1 MTISLKK
8 TLISV
13 VFTALISTPAFANQ
27 TVDVSMT
34 GVPCRD
40 GAMGYSAND
49 SKSMAIGFATGRK
62 GTSTAPRAHCRIPID
77 TQRQAIQFATGQ
89 HGMSMK
95 SGTGPCAGMEG
106 VGTVTSLNGAAVTL
120 QHKAMPAMDWPD
132 MTMAF
137 DASDPTLLSGLAIGD
152 KVSFRLKAAGDH
164 YVIDKI
170 AKQ

>member
-1 MTISLKK
+1 MTISIKK

-13 VFTALISTPAFANQ
+13 VFTTLISTPAFANQ
-27 TVDVSMT
+27 SVNVSMK
-34 GVPCRD
+34 GMPCQN
-40 GAMGYSAND
+40 GAIAGSADD

-62 GTSTAPRAHCRIPID
+62 GTSTAARAHCRIPID
-77 TQRQAIQFATGQ
+77 IQRQAIQFATGQ

-95 SGTGPCAGMEG
+95 AGTGPCAGMEG
-106 VGTVTSLNGAAVTL
+106 VGTVMSMNSGNITL
-120 QHKAMPAMDWPD
+120 LHKAMPAMDWPD

-137 DASDPTLLSGLAIGD
+137 DASDPKLLSGLTVGD
-152 KVSFRLKAAGDH
+152 KVSFRLKVAGDH